1 MQPGLLF
8 SSSSPYTK
16 QARFAALLWTLLVLV
31 GCFAPATA
39 FPKVDVPFAD
49 KWVHFVMF
57 GGFALLWL
65 CAYPKRQVSQYL
77 KMLLVAAAFGS
88 FIEIMQGILTFLGR
102 SMEFLDAVADTV
114 GGILGISVFVL
125 AGRVFGAKG

>member
-1 MQPGLLF
+1 M
-8 SSSSPYTK
+8 
-16 QARFAALLWTLLVLV
+16 LWTLLVLV
-31 GCFAPATA
+31 GCFAPAKA
-39 FPKVDVPFAD
+39 FPEVDVPFAD

-57 GGFALLWL
+57 GGFSLLWL
-65 CAYPKRQVSQYL
+65 CAYPKRQLSQYL

-114 GGILGISVFVL
+114 GGILGISVFIL
-125 AGRVFGAKG
+125 AGKVARR

>member
-1 MQPGLLF
+1 MQPRLLF
-8 SSSSPYTK
+8 SSNSPYTK
-16 QARFAALLWTLLVLV
+16 QARFAAMLWTLLVLV
-31 GCFAPATA
+31 GCFAPAKA
-39 FPKVDVPFAD
+39 FPEVDVPFAD

-114 GGILGISVFVL
+114 GGILGISVFIM
-125 AGRVFGAKG
+125 AGRVARR